1 QKRRRPD
8 RADKTK
14 WRALPEPVHQVLL
27 MRLDT
32 VSHVNVLIVI
42 GPVVVRNRIGD
53 ASGRDGRSE
62 HTDLAKEQRTD
73 EPAGSD
79 TFNAQPA
86 AVQPEVAPKRAT
98 GSVEHILGF
107 GAMLVTEYSVREFLS
122 IAGRAAII
130 HH

>member
-1 QKRRRPD
+1 DTAVNAVGHVPDFPNPVTFPWVAYHYSLHADVFQGDVELLGFRDGNVAVVLTVHQKRRRPD

-53 ASGRDGRSE
+53 ASGRGGR
-62 HTDLAKEQRTD
+62 
-73 EPAGSD
+73 
-79 TFNAQPA
+79 
-86 AVQPEVAPKRAT
+86 
-98 GSVEHILGF
+98 
-107 GAMLVTEYSVREFLS
+107 
-122 IAGRAAII
+122 
-130 HH
+130 